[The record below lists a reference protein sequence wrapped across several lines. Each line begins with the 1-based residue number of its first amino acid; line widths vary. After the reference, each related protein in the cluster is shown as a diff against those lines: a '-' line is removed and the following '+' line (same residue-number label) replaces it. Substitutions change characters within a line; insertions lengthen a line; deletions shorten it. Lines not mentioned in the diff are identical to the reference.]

1 MKRGRSI
8 LGIASALFVVGFSLT
23 AMAELKDN
31 PYQIIIDRNPFGL
44 RPIPPPPVAVVE
56 TNPPPTPPPDIK
68 LTGITT
74 LLGSPRVMLQVE
86 DKQAKGKF
94 LFPTLSEGESE
105 NGITIVSV
113 DTENM
118 KVRVRN
124 GDAETTLDFKNNGVK
139 PGGGAVASTTPIPH
153 AAGLGLGAA
162 AMPGAIANPA
172 ANAAANSG
180 RGAII
185 SGGAN
190 MTTPGINPGMG
201 GVGALP
207 ARPMRSDSLSIVGGG
222 AGGSVY
228 NPNAPAIPPPAPT
241 MTREEAEARIELA
254 RQNLLKQQQ
263 SGQLPAGV
271 PSPNILPPTRLQQA
285 LGQPPSLPN
294 GNQNTQQR

>member
-1 MKRGRSI
+1 MKRGRRI

-105 NGITIVSV
+105 NGITIVAV

-139 PGGGAVASTTPIPH
+139 PGAGAVASTTPVPH

-162 AMPGAIANPA
+162 AMPGAMANPA

-190 MTTPGINPGMG
+190 VTPTPGINPA

-207 ARPMRSDSLSIVGGG
+207 SRPMRSDSLSIVGGG
-222 AGGSVY
+222 AGGNVY

-263 SGQLPAGV
+263 SGQLPVGA
-271 PSPNILPPTRLQQA
+271 PSPSILPPTTLGRA
-285 LGQPPSLPN
+285 LGQPPSMPAPN
-294 GNQNTQQR
+294 PNQQR